1 MGRIGIANGETHV
14 LTYYKAEMALPE
26 GTSPLYK
33 RSGFIH
39 LLMAPNGGV
48 CTSIH
53 AKDHYHHMGLWHA

>member
-1 MGRIGIANGETHV
+1 MGRIVIANGETHV

-39 LLMAPNGGV
+39 PLMV
-48 CTSIH
+48 RTSIH